1 MKYILQILLMTIV
14 IIPVLLVD
22 CFRALWDFDIAVLKQ
37 SRDMY
42 TRAVQSNWNKLRGVK
57 RPTRF

>member
-1 MKYILQILLMTIV
+1 MKYLVKIILMTLV

-22 CFRALWDFDIAVLKQ
+22 ALRALWDYNTTAVKQ
-37 SRDMY
+37 SWSMY
-42 TRAVQSNWNKLRGVK
+42 TNAVTSNWNKLRGVK

>member
-1 MKYILQILLMTIV
+1 MKYLVKIILMTIV

-22 CFRALWDFDIAVLKQ
+22 SLRALWDYNTTVLKQ
-37 SRDMY
+37 SWSMY
-42 TRAVQSNWNKLRGVK
+42 TGAVTSNWNKLCGIK

>member
-1 MKYILQILLMTIV
+1 MKYLVKIILMTIV

-22 CFRALWDFDIAVLKQ
+22 ALRALWDYNTTVLKQ
-37 SRDMY
+37 SWSMY
-42 TRAVQSNWNKLRGVK
+42 TGAVKSNWNKLCGIK